1 LYLEALVNIQK
12 QIDYWVNGSN
22 EDLIS
27 AELLINGNRLL
38 HGLFWYHLFIE
49 KAIKAYIVKHTLT
62 IPPRSHNLIWL
73 LEKTSISIN
82 QDQEALI
89 GVLMVYQLEGRYP
102 ENFPLPPL
110 RSEAIRILEETK
122 KLHQWLTNKL

>member
-1 LYLEALVNIQK
+1 MNIQK

-38 HGLFWYHLFIE
+38 HGLFWCHLTIE
-49 KAIKAYIVKHTLT
+49 KIIKALVVKHTHM

-73 LEKTSISIN
+73 LDKTNISIN
-82 QDQEALI
+82 KNQEVLI
-89 GVLMVYQLEGRYP
+89 GELMVYQLEGRYP
-102 ENFPLPPL
+102 ENFPASPFK
-110 RSEAIRILEETK
+110 SEAIRILTATK
-122 KLHQWLTNKL
+122 TLHQWLTNKL